1 MKKIQ
6 LKVDFNDKKL
16 KAIKVS
22 LKEKDK
28 DFDTEIVKFLN
39 ELYNKNVPKS
49 LKKYIEID
57 LEPEERTEEKKEEV
71 KNNEEIARVSNEE
84 NKGVVQ
90 NERLDNKSY
99 KR

>member
-1 MKKIQ
+1 MKKVQ
-6 LKVDFNDKKL
+6 LKVEFNDKKI

-22 LKEKDK
+22 LKEKNK